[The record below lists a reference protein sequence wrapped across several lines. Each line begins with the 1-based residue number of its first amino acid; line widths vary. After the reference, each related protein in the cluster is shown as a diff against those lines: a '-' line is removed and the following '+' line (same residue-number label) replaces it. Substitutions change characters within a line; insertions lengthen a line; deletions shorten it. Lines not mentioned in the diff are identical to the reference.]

1 MKPRSD
7 VGGTVDSEDVVK
19 TANLSMD
26 TPLTPADPVVT
37 TVQGITIVGLLTV
50 TAGGCL
56 DNKAVV
62 TAVI

>member
-1 MKPRSD
+1 M
-7 VGGTVDSEDVVK
+7 K